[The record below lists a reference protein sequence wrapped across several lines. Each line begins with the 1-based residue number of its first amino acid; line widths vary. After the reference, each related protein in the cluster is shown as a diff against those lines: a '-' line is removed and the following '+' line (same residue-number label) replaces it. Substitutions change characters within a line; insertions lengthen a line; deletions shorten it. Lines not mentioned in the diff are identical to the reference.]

1 MEKIERNRKTDKEIP
16 VEASGC
22 IWMWMCISVA
32 STPGVSGRMPA
43 ADRPTLPRR
52 MHPGNPN
59 ASLLRFGMAKSPV
72 QGRWSFRRKRAAV
85 EVISILDGFGSLTGG
100 IEPAIPQSAGS
111 FAT

>member
-43 ADRPTLPRR
+43 ADRPTLPWR
-52 MHPGNPN
+52 MRPGNPN
-59 ASLLRFGMAKSPV
+59 ASLLRFGMAKSLV
-72 QGRWSFRRKRAAV
+72 QGRLSFRRMRAAV
-85 EVISILDGFGSLTGG
+85 EVISIRDGSGPLTGG
-100 IEPAIPQSAGS
+100 IEPAIPQSAGF